1 MRKIK
6 CDEILNKNDYISLND
21 KDFEEQVLRYCLD
34 KMNEYELATKDV
46 SELKEYPSKKY
57 EIFEVEIHGAPRI
70 FVLDTTLIEYDDE
83 IEEKE
88 LYYSK
93 LIAKR
98 ICENMKFLKEDAV
111 MGNPET
117 ESMYLEEIEEK
128 KQKIEEY
135 KVLDEDEYNLDRFT
149 FNSLKDTSILEDY
162 EAIASSKHDL
172 EKENEEL
179 KQKLKES
186 QDRINEL
193 SKKLKISL
201 DDIENN
207 RKKLKMNNKSIFE
220 KILDMFKN

>member
-34 KMNEYELATKDV
+34 KMNEYELSPKEITD
-46 SELKEYPSKKY
+46 LKEYPTKKY
-57 EIFEVEIHGAPRI
+57 EIFEVEIHEQPRI
-70 FVLDTTLIEYDDE
+70 FVLDTSLIEYDEE

-88 LYYSK
+88 LYYSRI
-93 LIAKR
+93 IAKR
-98 ICENMKFLKEDAV
+98 ICENMKILKEDAI

-117 ESMYLEEIEEK
+117 EALYLDEIEEK

-135 KVLDEDEYNLDRFT
+135 KVLDEDEYNLDRFIY
-149 FNSLKDTSILEDY
+149 NSLKDTSILEDY
-162 EAIASSKHDL
+162 SYLENSKSDL
-172 EKENEEL
+172 EKENEDL
-179 KQKLKES
+179 KIKLKES
-186 QDRINEL
+186 QDRVNEL
-193 SKKLKISL
+193 TKKLKISL

-207 RKKLKMNNKSIFE
+207 RKKLKMNNKSVFE